1 MEKVEKAKKLPGAQL
16 LTLPVF
22 IAAGL
27 AAGLIFAWVIFKNVC
42 YVATDDA
49 FIDGNVLM
57 VSPKVSAHVLN
68 IPVEDNQAVAA
79 GAVLV
84 ELDPRDFEIRGRMA
98 AAELEGA
105 KAEEEQARQDSDRYA
120 KLSEADEISKQQ
132 MDRALLR
139 ARIAAAKVAEA
150 EAALQKSAL
159 DLSYTR
165 IASPVAGH
173 VARKSVTLGAFVQP
187 GQSLMAVVSDKK
199 WVVANFKETDLTR
212 LRPGQKAAL
221 TIDAY
226 PGHSWAGHV
235 DSVQRGTGARFRLF
249 PPENAAGNYVKVVQ
263 RVPVKIVFDETVD
276 DRYPLS
282 VGMSVVPEV
291 KVR

>member
-1 MEKVEKAKKLPGAQL
+1 MEKVEKVKKLPGANF
-16 LTLPVF
+16 LTPPAFV
-22 IAAGL
+22 AAGL
-27 AAGLIFAWVIFKNVC
+27 VVGILLAWVIYKSVC
-42 YVATDDA
+42 YVSTDDA
-49 FIDGNVLM
+49 FIDGNVLV

-79 GAVLV
+79 QAVLV
-84 ELDPRDFEIRGRMA
+84 ELDPRDFEIHSRMA
-98 AAELEGA
+98 AADLEGA
-105 KAEEEQARQDSDRYA
+105 KAEEEQAKQDADRYA
-120 KLSEADEISKQQ
+120 KLSEADEISRQQ

-139 ARIAAAKVAEA
+139 ARIATAKVAAA

-165 IASPVAGH
+165 ITSPVEGH

-187 GQSLMAVVSDKK
+187 GQALMAVVSDKK

-212 LRPGQKAAL
+212 LRPGQKVSL

-226 PGHSWAGHV
+226 PGRSWAGHV
-235 DSVQRGTGARFRLF
+235 DSVQRGTGARFSLF

-263 RVPVKIVFDETVD
+263 RVPVKIVFDEAVD

>member
-235 DSVQRGTGARFRLF
+235 DSVQRGTGARFSLF

-282 VGMSVVPEV
+282 GGMSVVPEV